1 MKKALISIKGCQF
14 LSGMTENDNCIEFV
28 TDGDYTMSNGVGE
41 ISYAESEL
49 TGYVGCNTVFQ
60 IMKDRILLK
69 RDGAISSEM
78 IFDPA
83 RKHNFVYDTPVGSL
97 LFGLSTQKIIN
108 DLDENGGRLEIKY
121 ALDIDSRVI
130 SNNSF
135 EINVKS

>member
-1 MKKALISIKGCQF
+1 MKKAVISIKGWQF
-14 LSGMTENDNCIEFV
+14 LSGMTDSNCIEFV
-28 TDGDYTMSNGVGE
+28 TDGDYSMSDGVGE

-49 TGYVGCNTVFQ
+49 TGYDGCNTVFQ
-60 IMKDRILLK
+60 VMKDHILLK
-69 RDGAISSEM
+69 RDGAVSSEM